1 MKTIKRILILLALAS
16 AIGALSPG
24 AVGATNDSEET
35 TTTSSTTTSTTVPPT
50 TTAAPTTTSS
60 FTTVVVTSVV
70 PEGDVPGRSKCPVGE
85 YPQSYAPDAPCG
97 STDPCLEEGTT
108 LWHILPCATT
118 TTALVSSASVLPKTG
133 SDELT
138 IALCALGFV
147 LVGCSLVLA
156 RRV

>member
-97 STDPCLEEGTT
+97 PVDPCLEEGTT